1 MERLNI
7 DIFNEIDS
15 TNDEAKR
22 INLNKEFH
30 IIIAEKQ
37 YKGRGRLGKKWSS
50 PDLGN
55 IYMTV
60 CTEKDF
66 SYIPLSLV
74 IGVICKKG
82 IEKFINNND
91 IELKWPNDILY
102 NNKKVGGIL
111 VEKEVIKESTR
122 TIIGIGINLNIK
134 KEESWWG
141 DLSKYELETKR
152 NKLINL
158 IISEIIKL
166 DRHYDWIDTWRNGC
180 AHLNKEVEIYKDE
193 EFIKMIHYVKKVSL
207 TENIPDNLNEIIFGA
222 GCFWG
227 VEKKFWDMPG
237 IYLTSVGYSGG
248 DTENPSYEDICY
260 KDTNHVEVVKINYDA
275 KIIKLDEIL
284 KVFWECHDPTQGM
297 RQGND
302 IGTQYRSVIFCSNED
317 DMEIANKSKDIFQE
331 ILNDNNFD
339 QITTEISK
347 VKNFYQA
354 EEYHQQYLAKNPNGY
369 CGIGGTGCKF
379 NS

>member
-22 INLNKEFH
+22 INLNKDFH

-66 SYIPLSLV
+66 SYMPLSLV

-82 IEKFINNND
+82 IEKFIHNND

-102 NNKKVGGIL
+102 NNKKVGGVL

-141 DLSKYELETKR
+141 DLSKYKLETKR

-166 DRHYDWIDTWRNGC
+166 DRHYDWIDAWRNGC

-193 EFIKMIHYVKKVSL
+193 EFIKKV
-207 TENIPDNLNEIIFGA
+207 IFKDIDEDGN
-222 GCFWG
+222 GILQNKNG
-227 VEKKFWDMPG
+227 HERISSGQISIKG
-237 IYLTSVGYSGG
+237 IY
-248 DTENPSYEDICY
+248 
-260 KDTNHVEVVKINYDA
+260 
-275 KIIKLDEIL
+275 
-284 KVFWECHDPTQGM
+284 
-297 RQGND
+297 
-302 IGTQYRSVIFCSNED
+302 
-317 DMEIANKSKDIFQE
+317 
-331 ILNDNNFD
+331 
-339 QITTEISK
+339 
-347 VKNFYQA
+347 
-354 EEYHQQYLAKNPNGY
+354 
-369 CGIGGTGCKF
+369 
-379 NS
+379 

>member
-22 INLNKEFH
+22 INLNKDFH

-66 SYIPLSLV
+66 SYMPLSLV

-102 NNKKVGGIL
+102 NNKKVGGVLI
-111 VEKEVIKESTR
+111 EKEVIKESTR

-141 DLSKYELETKR
+141 DLSKYKLETKR
-152 NKLINL
+152 NRLINL

-166 DRHYDWIDTWRNGC
+166 EHNYDWINEWRSGC
-180 AHLNKEVEIYKDE
+180 IHLNREVEIYKDE
-193 EFIKMIHYVKKVSL
+193 EFVKKVIFKDID
-207 TENIPDNLNEIIFGA
+207 ENGNGILQSKNGH
-222 GCFWG
+222 
-227 VEKKFWDMPG
+227 EKISSGQISIKG
-237 IYLTSVGYSGG
+237 IY
-248 DTENPSYEDICY
+248 
-260 KDTNHVEVVKINYDA
+260 
-275 KIIKLDEIL
+275 
-284 KVFWECHDPTQGM
+284 
-297 RQGND
+297 
-302 IGTQYRSVIFCSNED
+302 
-317 DMEIANKSKDIFQE
+317 
-331 ILNDNNFD
+331 
-339 QITTEISK
+339 
-347 VKNFYQA
+347 
-354 EEYHQQYLAKNPNGY
+354 
-369 CGIGGTGCKF
+369 
-379 NS
+379 

>member
-1 MERLNI
+1 M

-22 INLNKEFH
+22 INLNKDFH

-66 SYIPLSLV
+66 SYMPLSLV

-82 IEKFINNND
+82 IEKLINNND

-102 NNKKVGGIL
+102 NNKKVGGVL

-141 DLSKYELETKR
+141 DLSKYKLETKR
-152 NKLINL
+152 NRLINL

-166 DRHYDWIDTWRNGC
+166 EHNYDWINEWRSGC
-180 AHLNKEVEIYKDE
+180 IHLNREVEIYKDE
-193 EFIKMIHYVKKVSL
+193 EFVKKVIFKDID
-207 TENIPDNLNEIIFGA
+207 ENGNGILQSKNGH
-222 GCFWG
+222 
-227 VEKKFWDMPG
+227 EKISSGQISIKG
-237 IYLTSVGYSGG
+237 IY
-248 DTENPSYEDICY
+248 
-260 KDTNHVEVVKINYDA
+260 
-275 KIIKLDEIL
+275 
-284 KVFWECHDPTQGM
+284 
-297 RQGND
+297 
-302 IGTQYRSVIFCSNED
+302 
-317 DMEIANKSKDIFQE
+317 
-331 ILNDNNFD
+331 
-339 QITTEISK
+339 
-347 VKNFYQA
+347 
-354 EEYHQQYLAKNPNGY
+354 
-369 CGIGGTGCKF
+369 
-379 NS
+379 

>member
-1 MERLNI
+1 MERLNM

-22 INLNKEFH
+22 INLNKDFH

-66 SYIPLSLV
+66 SYMPLSLV

-82 IEKFINNND
+82 IEKFINNKD
-91 IELKWPNDILY
+91 IKLKWPNDILY
-102 NNKKVGGIL
+102 NNKKVGGVL

-141 DLSKYELETKR
+141 DLSKYKLETKR

-180 AHLNKEVEIYKDE
+180 AHLNKEVEIYKNE
-193 EFIKMIHYVKKVSL
+193 EFIKKVVFKDIDEDGNGILQNKNGHERISSGQ
-207 TENIPDNLNEIIFGA
+207 ISI
-222 GCFWG
+222 
-227 VEKKFWDMPG
+227 KG
-237 IYLTSVGYSGG
+237 IY
-248 DTENPSYEDICY
+248 
-260 KDTNHVEVVKINYDA
+260 
-275 KIIKLDEIL
+275 
-284 KVFWECHDPTQGM
+284 
-297 RQGND
+297 
-302 IGTQYRSVIFCSNED
+302 
-317 DMEIANKSKDIFQE
+317 
-331 ILNDNNFD
+331 
-339 QITTEISK
+339 
-347 VKNFYQA
+347 
-354 EEYHQQYLAKNPNGY
+354 
-369 CGIGGTGCKF
+369 
-379 NS
+379 

>member
-1 MERLNI
+1 M

-22 INLNKEFH
+22 INLNKDFH

-66 SYIPLSLV
+66 SYMPLSLV

-102 NNKKVGGIL
+102 NNKKVGGVL

-141 DLSKYELETKR
+141 DLSKYKLETKR
-152 NKLINL
+152 NRLINL

-166 DRHYDWIDTWRNGC
+166 EHNYDWINEWRSGC
-180 AHLNKEVEIYKDE
+180 MHLNREVEIYKDE
-193 EFIKMIHYVKKVSL
+193 EFVKKVIFKDID
-207 TENIPDNLNEIIFGA
+207 ENGNGILQSKNGNEKISSGQINI
-222 GCFWG
+222 
-227 VEKKFWDMPG
+227 KG
-237 IYLTSVGYSGG
+237 IY
-248 DTENPSYEDICY
+248 
-260 KDTNHVEVVKINYDA
+260 
-275 KIIKLDEIL
+275 
-284 KVFWECHDPTQGM
+284 
-297 RQGND
+297 
-302 IGTQYRSVIFCSNED
+302 
-317 DMEIANKSKDIFQE
+317 
-331 ILNDNNFD
+331 
-339 QITTEISK
+339 
-347 VKNFYQA
+347 
-354 EEYHQQYLAKNPNGY
+354 
-369 CGIGGTGCKF
+369 
-379 NS
+379 

>member
-1 MERLNI
+1 MERLNM

-22 INLNKEFH
+22 INLNKDFH

-66 SYIPLSLV
+66 SYMPLSLV

-102 NNKKVGGIL
+102 NNKKVGGVLI
-111 VEKEVIKESTR
+111 EKEVIKESTR

-141 DLSKYELETKR
+141 DLSKYKLETKR
-152 NKLINL
+152 NRLINL

-166 DRHYDWIDTWRNGC
+166 EHNYDWINEWRSGC
-180 AHLNKEVEIYKDE
+180 IHLNREVEIYKDE
-193 EFIKMIHYVKKVSL
+193 EFVKKVIFKDID
-207 TENIPDNLNEIIFGA
+207 ENGNGILQSKNGH
-222 GCFWG
+222 
-227 VEKKFWDMPG
+227 EKISSGQISIKG
-237 IYLTSVGYSGG
+237 IY
-248 DTENPSYEDICY
+248 
-260 KDTNHVEVVKINYDA
+260 
-275 KIIKLDEIL
+275 
-284 KVFWECHDPTQGM
+284 
-297 RQGND
+297 
-302 IGTQYRSVIFCSNED
+302 
-317 DMEIANKSKDIFQE
+317 
-331 ILNDNNFD
+331 
-339 QITTEISK
+339 
-347 VKNFYQA
+347 
-354 EEYHQQYLAKNPNGY
+354 
-369 CGIGGTGCKF
+369 
-379 NS
+379 

>member
-1 MERLNI
+1 MERLNM

-22 INLNKEFH
+22 INLNKDFH

-102 NNKKVGGIL
+102 NNKKVGGVL

-141 DLSKYELETKR
+141 DFGDLNGKNLRDKII
-152 NKLINL
+152 NKILVKFEALFRDGLNDWKNL
-158 IISEIIKL
+158 WNQSCIHNDAIISVARNDEIIKGKYL
-166 DRHYDWIDTWRNGC
+166 GINDSGE
-180 AHLNKEVEIYKDE
+180 LLLE
-193 EFIKMIHYVKKVSL
+193 KK
-207 TENIPDNLNEIIFGA
+207 IGEIISFSSGE
-222 GCFWG
+222 
-227 VEKKFWDMPG
+227 VSIKG
-237 IYLTSVGYSGG
+237 IY
-248 DTENPSYEDICY
+248 
-260 KDTNHVEVVKINYDA
+260 
-275 KIIKLDEIL
+275 
-284 KVFWECHDPTQGM
+284 
-297 RQGND
+297 
-302 IGTQYRSVIFCSNED
+302 
-317 DMEIANKSKDIFQE
+317 NK
-331 ILNDNNFD
+331 
-339 QITTEISK
+339 
-347 VKNFYQA
+347 
-354 EEYHQQYLAKNPNGY
+354 
-369 CGIGGTGCKF
+369 
-379 NS
+379 

>member
-22 INLNKEFH
+22 INLNKDFH

-66 SYIPLSLV
+66 SYMPLSLV

-102 NNKKVGGIL
+102 NNKKVGGVL

-141 DLSKYELETKR
+141 DLSKYKLETKR
-152 NKLINL
+152 NRLINL

-166 DRHYDWIDTWRNGC
+166 EHNYDWINEWRSGC
-180 AHLNKEVEIYKDE
+180 MHLNREVEIYKDE
-193 EFIKMIHYVKKVSL
+193 EFVKKVIFKDID
-207 TENIPDNLNEIIFGA
+207 ENGNGILQSKNGH
-222 GCFWG
+222 
-227 VEKKFWDMPG
+227 EKISSGQISIKG
-237 IYLTSVGYSGG
+237 IY
-248 DTENPSYEDICY
+248 
-260 KDTNHVEVVKINYDA
+260 
-275 KIIKLDEIL
+275 
-284 KVFWECHDPTQGM
+284 
-297 RQGND
+297 
-302 IGTQYRSVIFCSNED
+302 
-317 DMEIANKSKDIFQE
+317 
-331 ILNDNNFD
+331 
-339 QITTEISK
+339 
-347 VKNFYQA
+347 
-354 EEYHQQYLAKNPNGY
+354 
-369 CGIGGTGCKF
+369 
-379 NS
+379 

>member
-1 MERLNI
+1 MERLNM

-22 INLNKEFH
+22 INLNKDFH

-66 SYIPLSLV
+66 SYMPLSLV

-82 IEKFINNND
+82 IEKFINKND

-102 NNKKVGGIL
+102 NNKKVGGVL

-141 DLSKYELETKR
+141 DLSKYKLETKR

-193 EFIKMIHYVKKVSL
+193 EFIKKV
-207 TENIPDNLNEIIFGA
+207 IFKDIDEDGN
-222 GCFWG
+222 GILQNKNG
-227 VEKKFWDMPG
+227 HERISSGQISIKG
-237 IYLTSVGYSGG
+237 IY
-248 DTENPSYEDICY
+248 
-260 KDTNHVEVVKINYDA
+260 
-275 KIIKLDEIL
+275 
-284 KVFWECHDPTQGM
+284 
-297 RQGND
+297 
-302 IGTQYRSVIFCSNED
+302 
-317 DMEIANKSKDIFQE
+317 
-331 ILNDNNFD
+331 
-339 QITTEISK
+339 
-347 VKNFYQA
+347 
-354 EEYHQQYLAKNPNGY
+354 
-369 CGIGGTGCKF
+369 
-379 NS
+379 